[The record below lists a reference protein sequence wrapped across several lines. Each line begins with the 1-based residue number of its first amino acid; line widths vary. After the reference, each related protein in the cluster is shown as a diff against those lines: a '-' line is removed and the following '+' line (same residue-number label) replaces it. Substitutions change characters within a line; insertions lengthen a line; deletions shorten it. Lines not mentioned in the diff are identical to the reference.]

1 MRLASSRLAALE
13 AASSAQTQFRTVA
26 DSIKSPLKTAAA
38 ATACAG
44 GLLAVA
50 KGYSEVKKFPL
61 ALLSPGSSLGKILLT
76 QLALMMLPK
85 MSEYMLSRK
94 SQGVFSAI
102 THPRRTIGNRFY
114 RWLGLER

>member
-13 AASSAQTQFRTVA
+13 AANSVQTQFRDAVG
-26 DSIKSPLKTAAA
+26 SIKFPLKTAAA

-50 KGYSEVKKFPL
+50 KGYREVKKFPL
-61 ALLSPGSSLGKILLT
+61 ALLSPGASLGRILLT

-85 MSEYMLSRK
+85 VSDYMMSQK

-102 THPRRTIGNRFY
+102 THPRRAIGNRFY

>member
-13 AASSAQTQFRTVA
+13 AASSAQAQFRDVA
-26 DSIKSPLKTAAA
+26 GSIKFPLKTAAA

-50 KGYSEVKKFPL
+50 KGYREAKKCPL

-76 QLALMMLPK
+76 QLALLMLPK
-85 MSEYMLSRK
+85 MSEYMMSQK
-94 SQGVFSAI
+94 SQGVLSAI
-102 THPRRTIGNRFY
+102 AHPRRSIGNRFY